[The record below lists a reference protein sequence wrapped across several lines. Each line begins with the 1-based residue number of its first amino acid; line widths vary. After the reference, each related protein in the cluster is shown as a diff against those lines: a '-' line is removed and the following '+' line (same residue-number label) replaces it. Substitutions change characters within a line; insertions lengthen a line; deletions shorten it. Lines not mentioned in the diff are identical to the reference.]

1 MKFLTNLGLP
11 LGLYLHIPF
20 CNGKCAYCDFYS
32 AFTNEE
38 LLDSYLTALIREIKQ
53 WGGKINRPI
62 DTIYLGGGTP
72 SLLNHRLVPLLKAVY
87 ESFTVLDNA
96 EITLELN
103 PADNV
108 LEILQNA
115 KAAGVNRISIGAQ
128 SGDDEELSLLGRR
141 HTASDTVNAV
151 RVARELGFDNLS
163 LDLMLGLP
171 NSSTETFKKSLDFIV
186 ALNPKH
192 ISAYILKIEENTRF
206 FKEKNTL
213 NLPDDDSICDQYLLM
228 CDTLEKAGFCHYE
241 ISNVAKNSFES
252 RHNLKYWY
260 CDEYLGIGPSAH
272 SFLDGKR
279 FYYPRDLKAFIKG
292 NTPIPDGDGGDLSE
306 QIMLA
311 LRLKDGIKTDALSP
325 KAIKKCELFA
335 KNGLGVLKDDIFSLT
350 DQGMLLSNTII
361 SEILEVL

>member
-1 MKFLTNLGLP
+1 MKFLTN

-87 ESFTVLDNA
+87 DNFKVLDNA

-115 KAAGVNRISIGAQ
+115 KLAGVNRISIGAQ
-128 SGDDEELSLLGRR
+128 SGDDEELLTLGRR
-141 HTASDTVNAV
+141 HTASETVNAV
-151 RVARELGFDNLS
+151 KVARELGFDNLS

-171 NSSTETFKKSLDFIV
+171 NSSSETFKKSLDFV
-186 ALNPKH
+186 LSLSPKH

-206 FKEKNTL
+206 FKTQNTL

-241 ISNVAKNSFES
+241 ISNFAKNSFES
-252 RHNLKYWY
+252 QHNLKYWN

-272 SFLDGKR
+272 SFFNGKR
-279 FYYPRDLKAFIKG
+279 FFYPRDLKQFIKG

-311 LRLKDGIKTDALSP
+311 LRLKDGIKTDTLSP
-325 KAIKKCELFA
+325 KAIEKCELFA
-335 KNGLGVLKDDIFSLT
+335 NNGLGVLKDDIFSLT